1 MRTTVGAPPSA
12 GRSRAEAIAAMKK
25 AYRRT
30 VVLPLLYWRAKGV
43 VDRAM
48 FRYRSA
54 VFDHTMGVETTRS
67 VDRKALDVAPAKR
80 EQAWSYHAC
89 DVNRF
94 YRIMSA
100 IDLAPAQTTFVD
112 IGSGKGRALF
122 MADRLKLA
130 RLVGVELSP
139 GLHAAAEKNVA
150 SYRRVTGSTTP
161 IDLENVDATEYELP
175 SGRVVVFMFNPF
187 QREVMER
194 FATKLSRA
202 GLERGSDLTV
212 VYVHPVVPG
221 PLESAPGLVKVHED
235 RGSLDF
241 MVFTGAP
248 RV

>member
-1 MRTTVGAPPSA
+1 
-12 GRSRAEAIAAMKK
+12 MKK

-30 VVLPLLYWRAKGV
+30 VVLPALYWRAKGV
-43 VDRAM
+43 VDQAM

-54 VFDHTMGVETTRS
+54 VFDRAMGVETTRS
-67 VDRKALDVAPAKR
+67 VDRSRLDVAPAKR

-89 DVNRF
+89 DVSRF

-100 IDLAPAQTTFVD
+100 IDLAPEQTTFVD

-139 GLHAAAEKNVA
+139 ALHAAAQRNVR
-150 SYRRVTGSTTP
+150 SYRQVTGSSTP

-175 SGRVVVFMFNPF
+175 PGRVVVFMFNPF
-187 QREVMER
+187 QREIMER
-194 FATKLSRA
+194 FAAKLSRA
-202 GLERGSDLTV
+202 GIERGPDLTV

-221 PLESAPGLVKVHED
+221 PLEAALGLVKVHED

-241 MVFTGAP
+241 MVFAGAP
-248 RV
+248 QA